1 VGRVRQATRCSPQ
14 NERPNS
20 QFLAVAGD
28 VPAAN
33 AEIDSFISE
42 AWDGSFAIVA
52 RTALGP
58 IYIGGAAGDNDHRKW
73 WFGLGRTF

>member
-1 VGRVRQATRCSPQ
+1 MEGGKVYENLNPVDIL
-14 NERPNS
+14 E
-20 QFLAVAGD
+20 
-28 VPAAN
+28 
-33 AEIDSFISE
+33 SE

-73 WFGLGRTF
+73 WFGVGRTF